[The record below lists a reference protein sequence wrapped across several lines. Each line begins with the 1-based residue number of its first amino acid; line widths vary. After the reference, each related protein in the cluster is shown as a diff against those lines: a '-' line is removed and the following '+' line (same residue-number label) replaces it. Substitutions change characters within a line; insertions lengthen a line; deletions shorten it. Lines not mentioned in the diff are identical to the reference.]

1 VDQSGTNRVTVEEAA
16 RLLGIEKSSVKK
28 RIQRGK
34 LRSEKDTSGTVY
46 VYMDRSETV
55 QDKSQGRSETG
66 RDELLE
72 SKNETISILRDQLRE
87 EREARRRADTIIA
100 QLTQANASLAA
111 KVPEL
116 EASQEAADAPRRSR
130 SPRIGK
136 SPGSLREALRRA
148 HTGPGGVGCSA
159 DSRPFART
167 SQARRSQKFAQPPP
181 TPSGILMCRTDRW
194 RCLVHKNLVIHSR
207 SIMVPLRSR
216 LV

>member
-1 VDQSGTNRVTVEEAA
+1 VDQSGINRVTVEEAA

-116 EASQEAADAPRRSR
+116 EASQEAADAPETVEEPPDRAE
-130 SPRIGK
+130 PRPATG
-136 SPGSLREALRRA
+136 EAQEGARRA
-148 HTGPGGVGCSA
+148 WWRRIIGG
-159 DSRPFART
+159 
-167 SQARRSQKFAQPPP
+167 
-181 TPSGILMCRTDRW
+181 
-194 RCLVHKNLVIHSR
+194 
-207 SIMVPLRSR
+207 
-216 LV
+216 